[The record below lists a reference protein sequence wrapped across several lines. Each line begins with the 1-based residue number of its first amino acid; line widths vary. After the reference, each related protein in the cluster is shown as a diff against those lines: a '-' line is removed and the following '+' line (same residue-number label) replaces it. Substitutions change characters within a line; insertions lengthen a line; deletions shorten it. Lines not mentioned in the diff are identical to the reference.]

1 MNTVRLRTAALVA
14 LWAALAPMCRGQVST
29 NVLITV
35 SDGIAL
41 DATLTTPSG
50 EPPEGGFP
58 TVVLIH
64 GYGGNKDEMSP
75 ISNYLTTFG
84 YGCLT
89 YSVRGQGNS
98 GGLSTTM
105 GDRESED
112 LLEVIQ
118 YLRALPGINPDKLG
132 VAGGSQGGIHA
143 WMAATRNMPGVKVI
157 ASLVGPPSY
166 ALDLFP
172 ANCIKQQFY
181 FEMNLAG
188 VRYAPLK
195 DQLRQQLVNE
205 QYDSLQAYASG
216 RDLEQLLDSVRIPV
230 IQSAGW
236 ADVLFPAN
244 GAIRTI
250 SRLNSRLI
258 PVWSYFGTNGHGE
271 QIYLPDYFYLITL
284 MIQWFDRWLRD
295 TPLAY
300 ADQPFVAYA
309 DDRPGW
315 PHHESFSWPP
325 PVHGSVR
332 LYLAGDSLTTTIPA
346 GSGEAAFG
354 LMYDAR
360 YTPAQGWTDGYA
372 GTSFIQAFQSVPH
385 RYVSAPL
392 VDTLE
397 VTGTPQSMLH
407 LRSDAAHFQ
416 AHVRLFDVSSD
427 GTVPTWTLIS
437 RGANGVRDQAPGAD
451 VQRTVECQA
460 LSHIIAAGHRIGV
473 EITSLDMYD
482 QNRAQIIPYFT
493 HSASVVRSS
502 TTDPSYVDVPY
513 VGRTLVLAAVPRD
526 AVAPAAM
533 TLFQNYPNPFNPS
546 TTIRFALAASQHV
559 RLEVFNI
566 LGQRLAVLVDGI
578 LRPGDYT
585 ALIDGKRWA
594 SGMYICRLTNGAAA
608 IERTMVLVR

>member
-1 MNTVRLRTAALVA
+1 MNTKRLRTVA
-14 LWAALAPMCRGQVST
+14 LIAVFLAGAPFGRGQVST
-29 NVLITV
+29 NFFITV
-35 SDGIAL
+35 GDGVAL
-41 DATLTTPSG
+41 DATLMTPSG
-50 EPPEGGFP
+50 IPPEGGFP

-75 ISNYLTTFG
+75 ISNYLTSFG

-105 GDRESED
+105 GNRESQD
-112 LLEVIQ
+112 LEEVIE
-118 YLRALPGINPDKLG
+118 YLRAIPGINPDKLG

-166 ALDLFP
+166 SLDLFP
-172 ANCIKQQFY
+172 ANCIKQQFH

-195 DQLRQQLVNE
+195 DQIRQQLVNE
-205 QYDSLQAYASG
+205 QYDSLEAFAAG
-216 RDLEQLLDSVRIPV
+216 RDMERLLDSVKIPV
-230 IQSAGW
+230 IQSVGW
-236 ADVLFPAN
+236 ADVLFPVN

-250 SRLNSRLI
+250 SRLNGRSI

-271 QIYLPDYFYLITL
+271 QIYLPDYFYVITL
-284 MIQWFDRWLRD
+284 MLHWFDRWLGD
-295 TPLAY
+295 IPLADADKPFVVY
-300 ADQPFVAYA
+300 ADE
-309 DDRPGW
+309 RPGW
-315 PHHESFSWPP
+315 PHHESLSWPP
-325 PVHGSVR
+325 PGYGSVR
-332 LYLAGDSLTTTIPA
+332 LFLSGDSLSTTIPA
-346 GSGEAAFG
+346 GSGEAPFG
-354 LMYDAR
+354 LNYDES

-372 GTSFIQAFQSVPH
+372 GTSFHNAFHSMPH

-397 VTGTPQSMLH
+397 VTGTPQATLH
-407 LRSDAAHFQ
+407 LRSDAANFQ
-416 AHVRLFDVSSD
+416 AHVLLFDVSSD
-427 GTVPTWTLIS
+427 DTVPTWTLMT
-437 RGANGVRDQAPGAD
+437 RGANGVRGQVPGTD

-493 HSASVVRSS
+493 PSASVVRSS
-502 TTDPSYVDVPY
+502 PTEPSFVDMPF
-513 VGRTLVLAAVPRD
+513 VGRTLVLATAPGD
-526 AVAPAAM
+526 AVTPAAM
-533 TLFQNYPNPFNPS
+533 ILFQNYPNPFNPS
-546 TTIRFALAASQHV
+546 TTIRFALDASQHV
-559 RLEVFNI
+559 RLEVFTI
-566 LGQRLAVLVDGI
+566 LGQRLAVLVDGV
-578 LRPGDYT
+578 LHPGQYSVQV
-585 ALIDGKRWA
+585 DGKRWA
-594 SGMYICRLTNGAAA
+594 SGMYICRLTNGTAA